1 MGSFEFVRPT
11 TAIGR
16 ALPQWCFYNGIC
28 HREGGGLLSYL
39 YLHDPWTNELR
50 RALFACTRV
59 LAKER
64 HRPRVHTPPHRQMV
78 GVAPK
83 GFYNGI
89 SHRHFS
95 GCYISGS
102 GGPRDLKIGT
112 EVHLPPSDMSPAR
125 KDTSLDFFLPT
136 WSSKAIGNA
145 TLTCHHAENV

>member
-16 ALPQWCFYNGIC
+16 ALPRWCFYNGIC
-28 HREGGGLLSYL
+28 HREGGGLLSYP
-39 YLHDPWTNELR
+39 YLHDPWANELR

-64 HRPRVHTPPHRQMV
+64 HRPRVQTPPHRQMV

-112 EVHLPPSDMSPAR
+112 EVHLGAPVDPSKRRVPS
-125 KDTSLDFFLPT
+125 
-136 WSSKAIGNA
+136 
-145 TLTCHHAENV
+145 

>member
-1 MGSFEFVRPT
+1 MTHDTPLAEPYPDGVFIMGF
-11 TAIGR
+11 AIGK
-16 ALPQWCFYNGIC
+16 GVV
-28 HREGGGLLSYL
+28 SYRYP
-39 YLHDPWTNELR
+39 YLHDPWANELR

-102 GGPRDLKIGT
+102 GVPET
-112 EVHLPPSDMSPAR
+112 
-125 KDTSLDFFLPT
+125 
-136 WSSKAIGNA
+136 
-145 TLTCHHAENV
+145 